1 MMNEPVSTIMTSEL
15 ITVTPEDN
23 LAKVYKIFRTNR
35 IHHLPVVVGK
45 KLVGILTT
53 YDLFKLE
60 KSLKEYGDII
70 VKDVM
75 TTKLATL
82 EPNAKVGSAVL
93 IFIENLFH
101 AVPIVDTD
109 RNLVGIVSTLDVM
122 KYSLKKQYPNRSA
135 AYWGRTSV

>member
-1 MMNEPVSTIMTSEL
+1 MMNEPVSSIMTSDL
-15 ITVTPEDN
+15 ITVVPEDN
-23 LAKVYKIFRTNR
+23 LATVYKIFRSKR
-35 IHHLPVVVGK
+35 IHHLPVVEGK

-60 KSLKEYGDII
+60 KSPKEYGETT

-82 EPNAKVGSAVL
+82 EPDTKVGSAVL

-101 AVPIVDTD
+101 AVPIVAKDGE
-109 RNLVGIVSTLDVM
+109 LVGIVSTLDVM
-122 KYSLKKQYPNRSA
+122 KYSLKKQYPNRTA
-135 AYWGRTSV
+135 AYWGRSSV

>member
-15 ITVTPEDN
+15 ITVVPEDN
-23 LAKVYKIFRTNR
+23 LSKVYKIFRSKR
-35 IHHLPVVVGK
+35 IHHLPVVNGK

-53 YDLFKLE
+53 YDLFKLG
-60 KSLKEYGDII
+60 KSHTEYSDIL

-82 EPNAKVGSAVL
+82 ETNAKVGSAVL

-101 AVPIVDTD
+101 AVPIVDHD
-109 RNLVGIVSTLDVM
+109 SNLVGIVSTLDVM
-122 KYSLKKQYPNRSA
+122 KYALKKQYPDRSP
-135 AYWGRTSV
+135 AYWGRTTA

>member
-1 MMNEPVSTIMTSEL
+1 MMNEHVSTIMTSDL
-15 ITVTPEDN
+15 ITVKPEDD
-23 LAKVYKIFRTNR
+23 LAKVYKIFRSKR
-35 IHHLPVVVGK
+35 IHHLPVVEGK

-60 KSLKEYGDII
+60 KSLKEYGNIL

-75 TTKLATL
+75 TTKIATL

-93 IFIENLFH
+93 LFIENLFH
-101 AVPIVDTD
+101 AVPIVTED
-109 RNLVGIVSTLDVM
+109 RELVGIVSTLDVM
-122 KYSLKKQYPNRSA
+122 KYTLKKQYPNRSA